1 MWSKHL
7 PSKAQTLCFPKFLW
21 SPLALCSFRAPRQS
35 SPTSRGCDSADQPA
49 GSAVRLSAPAVA
61 PSPVG
66 TSVLGEARL
75 VTAVETWLR
84 RSKHLARSAAGAEQ
98 RGLASCKARHISTN
112 MSLDG
117 GDKYRSMK
125 QSKYI
130 VWDEVKLPIF
140 LWGTLLHQRQT
151 NCATV
156 RNLKIKL
163 EWEYKKYYIR
173 HAVNF
178 A

>member
-49 GSAVRLSAPAVA
+49 GSAVHLSAPAVA

-84 RSKHLARSAAGAEQ
+84 RSKHLARSAAGTEQ

-130 VWDEVKLPIF
+130 SVEPVLSGMRSNSLFFFGVHCFTK
-140 LWGTLLHQRQT
+140 GRQT
-151 NCATV
+151 AQ
-156 RNLKIKL
+156 LL
-163 EWEYKKYYIR
+163 E
-173 HAVNF
+173 V
-178 A
+178 